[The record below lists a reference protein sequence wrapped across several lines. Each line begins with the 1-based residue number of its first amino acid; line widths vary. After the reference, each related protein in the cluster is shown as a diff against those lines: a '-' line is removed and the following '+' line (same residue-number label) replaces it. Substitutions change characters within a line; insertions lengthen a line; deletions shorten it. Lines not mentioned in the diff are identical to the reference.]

1 MKKFDFRV
9 TLSGEG
15 ADPDDAWLDA
25 IDAFASAPGPI
36 PDDYDILD
44 PDDCQLDWLDW
55 SEDPANAEWSS
66 VDGIE

>member
-36 PDDYDILD
+36 PIDYDICLD
-44 PDDCQLDWLDW
+44 DEDVLDWKCELEPDETSNSW
-55 SEDPANAEWSS
+55 YSYDNE
-66 VDGIE
+66 